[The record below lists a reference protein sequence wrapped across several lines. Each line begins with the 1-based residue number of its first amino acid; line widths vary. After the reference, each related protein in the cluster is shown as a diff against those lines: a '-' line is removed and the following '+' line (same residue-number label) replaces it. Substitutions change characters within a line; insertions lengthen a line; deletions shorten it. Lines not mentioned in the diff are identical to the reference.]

1 MSFFGLSDGTIAN
14 AATFDMGG
22 GDIQPIPEK
31 TELLA
36 VIDEAKWDSY
46 EGQRYISLRW
56 AVMQPQAFA
65 NRKVFQ
71 KLKIEESDARKRDK
85 AKRMMFAIDVNAGG
99 KIAQSGRE
107 PNDQDLIIGLCNK
120 PMMIKVGLWVSED
133 KSKSGNWIMSV
144 APRNGSPAQPVQ
156 QSAAI
161 LPTPAPDDDIPF

>member
-22 GDIQPIPEK
+22 GDIETIPAK

-46 EGQRYISLRW
+46 EGQRHISLRW
-56 AVMQPQAFA
+56 AVMQPQAYA

-71 KLKIEESDARKRDK
+71 KLKIEEPDSSKRDK

-107 PNDQDLIIGLCNK
+107 PNDQDLMVGLCNK
-120 PMMIKVGLWVSED
+120 PMMIKVGVWEMED
-133 KSKSGNWIMSV
+133 KSKRGNWIMSV
-144 APRNGSPAQPVQ
+144 APRTSSPVQQVQ

-161 LPTPAPDDDIPF
+161 MPSPAPDNTIPF